1 MESRLKLFG
10 HPIHTMVVGF
20 PIGLYTTALA
30 CDALYLVLNDA
41 FWFRMA
47 YWAIVFGLVTH
58 LAAIATGL
66 PDFLAIMRERNLARR
81 PATSHVIF
89 GVSLLVVQVLNI
101 AVRNAGDLPAGGS
114 IAMPLIVN
122 IIAVT
127 LTSVQGWYGG
137 ELVYRHLIGIEV
149 PESSGAGKHKDK
161 QHL

>member
-1 MESRLKLFG
+1 M
-10 HPIHTMVVGF
+10 
-20 PIGLYTTALA
+20 
-30 CDALYLVLNDA
+30 
-41 FWFRMA
+41 
-47 YWAIVFGLVTH
+47 TH

-66 PDFLAIMRERNLARR
+66 PDFLAIMREGNPARR

-137 ELVYRHLIGIEV
+137 ELVYRHLIGYRGARVVRGRQAQRQTAPLSPSIHKFDDD
-149 PESSGAGKHKDK
+149 PSTGSESSRWKSRDELIPSGR
-161 QHL
+161 